1 MKAREL
7 IEALKKVDPDRDVFV
22 YVHPDYL
29 DVVAAKNRTDGEG
42 DFVELEL
49 E

>member
-7 IEALKKVDPDRDVFV
+7 IEALKKVDPDRDVYVFV
-22 YVHPDYL
+22 DNDYL
-29 DVVAAKNRTDGEG
+29 EVVDAKDRVDGEG